1 MRRFSFAVAA
11 CGSLVVGALLLSGCV
26 AEPSS
31 PTTGTVTQAAPIP
44 HGSQG
49 AVDYDAG
56 FFSVGS
62 GPKVVDVYVD
72 PLCPFCKRFEQ
83 TYMGVLKDD
92 VASGATTLRIHP
104 LAVLDRLS
112 NGTEYSTRASGALT
126 YVAASD
132 PEKAMPMLEALF
144 AAQPEENT
152 SGLSNQELAAIAAK
166 LGAKLPAEG
175 PPEST
180 LRWVQAT
187 TKSATSRPLPTVT
200 KPSGFALRSVP
211 TLVVNGVA
219 FPGNDTGPNGG
230 FLQFYRSQ

>member
-1 MRRFSFAVAA
+1 MRRFCFAAA
-11 CGSLVVGALLLSGCV
+11 ASGALVVGALLLSGCV
-26 AEPSS
+26 AEAPSS
-31 PTTGTVTQAAPIP
+31 SASTATEEASTLHGT
-44 HGSQG
+44 QG

-62 GPKVVDVYVD
+62 GPKIVDVYID

-92 VASGATTLRIHP
+92 VAAGATTVRVHP

-112 NGTEYSTRASGALT
+112 NGTEYSTRAAAALT

-132 PEKAMPMLEALF
+132 PEKAMPLLEALF

-152 SGLSNQELAAIAAK
+152 SGLSNHELAAIAGK
-166 LGAKLPAEG
+166 LGAKLPVEG
-175 PPEST
+175 APEST
-180 LRWVQAT
+180 LRWVQTT
-187 TKSATSRPLPTVT
+187 TKSATTGPLPTVT
-200 KPSGFALRSVP
+200 EPSGFALRSVP
-211 TLVVNGVA
+211 TIVVNGVA

-230 FLQFYRSQ
+230 FLPFYRSQ